1 MVETEQRAGR
11 VATAATQ
18 TGAVRDLL
26 FQDDR
31 DSGRDVGS
39 PAKKLRGAHDEIVV
53 ASRQGRIVAG
63 KTNLVVVLRSFDRD
77 PVRER
82 NRRHQRFDFVKP
94 IGATALD
101 LEGKIDFRRRRKLHI
116 LQFVHQAPQNNRMKS
131 PAAEKIIVA
140 LDVATEK
147 EALALMVLLS
157 GEVGAFKIGLQSYTT
172 TGPGLIRA
180 AFLLGPVFLDLKL
193 HDIPNTVAKA
203 VESAGKL
210 GVKMLTIHLSGGS
223 EMIRAA
229 VAARSN
235 NMLLL
240 GVTVLTSS
248 TDKTLAEI
256 GIAEKTS
263 DHVLR
268 LARLGVA
275 NGIDGLVAS
284 PHEARMLRD
293 EFGDKIKI
301 VTPGIRPAESDP
313 GDQKRFATPREA
325 IDAGADYLVIGRPVT
340 GTVDPKAAVQ
350 RIVEELA

>member
-1 MVETEQRAGR
+1 
-11 VATAATQ
+11 
-18 TGAVRDLL
+18 
-26 FQDDR
+26 
-31 DSGRDVGS
+31 
-39 PAKKLRGAHDEIVV
+39 
-53 ASRQGRIVAG
+53 
-63 KTNLVVVLRSFDRD
+63 
-77 PVRER
+77 
-82 NRRHQRFDFVKP
+82 
-94 IGATALD
+94 
-101 LEGKIDFRRRRKLHI
+101 
-116 LQFVHQAPQNNRMKS
+116 MKS

-235 NMLLL
+235 DLLLL

-248 TDKTLAEI
+248 TDETLAEI

-263 DHVLR
+263 EHVLR

-284 PHEARMLRD
+284 PHEARMLRA

-301 VTPGIRPAESDP
+301 VTPGIRPAGSDP

-340 GTVDPKAAVQ
+340 GAADPKAAVQ
-350 RIVEELA
+350 RVVEELAR